1 MPTTVD
7 NFLLKHAKI
16 EVTATKTMMIRKTL
30 HIIPFALTV
39 TLWKTILYI
48 RNGAPILKICNIC
61 KYKCRHVTYK
71 YIFCRYYPIVILKML
86 MLFVIDKIKSPH
98 PYFAALIMK

>member
-1 MPTTVD
+1 MMLTIVD

-39 TLWKTILYI
+39 TLFSKTMLYI
-48 RNGAPILKICNIC
+48 RKGAPILKNRCML
-61 KYKCRHVTYK
+61 KYMT
-71 YIFCRYYPIVILKML
+71 
-86 MLFVIDKIKSPH
+86 
-98 PYFAALIMK
+98 